1 MRSDPPCPWRPA
13 PPRSPPQP
21 PWRPR
26 QPPPSPPPAPRRR
39 RFPTRPWGWGWSAR
53 AAGHVVLARFV
64 HLRAEQQRR
73 AVRVEVHRAQRPAR
87 AQRDARRG
95 GLAAR
100 DVAGERRSPPAA
112 RERRDERRQRGR
124 VVFRAPEFA
133 RCRDGVFV
141 RRDGG
146 GGFPRRGGPRLR
158 VATGAAL
165 VPLRHV
171 SVAPGV
177 ELVPRRHGE
186 DGSVRVERQAGD
198 GLAEVEAQDALRG
211 GGVPHAHL
219 VVQRPAD
226 QHVGVRGMEPHDPG
240 RAAMAGQHAHA
251 PPGPAVDE
259 LHRVVAVRRREE
271 CTVRRVRRGDGRAR
285 GRPELAVRRGA
296 VPKRVG
302 LGPGAKRLIVRAGDG
317 RGGRLPAP
325 RGARAEPTPGIEL
338 ARAEALVHLADA
350 DSARRRRTRVEKSGA
365 GRGGQTTG
373 PTGGSKRLAGAN
385 DWQDEES

>member
-1 MRSDPPCPWRPA
+1 M
-13 PPRSPPQP
+13 
-21 PWRPR
+21 
-26 QPPPSPPPAPRRR
+26 
-39 RFPTRPWGWGWSAR
+39 
-53 AAGHVVLARFV
+53 
-64 HLRAEQQRR
+64 
-73 AVRVEVHRAQRPAR
+73 RVEVHRAQRPAR

-124 VVFRAPEFA
+124 VVFRCAQVREV
-133 RCRDGVFV
+133 RRDGVFV

-325 RGARAEPTPGIEL
+325 RGARAEPTPGVEL

-350 DSARRRRTRVEKSGA
+350 DSARRRRTRVEKSGPGRA
-365 GRGGQTTG
+365 GNKGAATG
-373 PTGGSKRLAGAN
+373 KTKSRDSCDDRSWVRSGAIF
-385 DWQDEES
+385 